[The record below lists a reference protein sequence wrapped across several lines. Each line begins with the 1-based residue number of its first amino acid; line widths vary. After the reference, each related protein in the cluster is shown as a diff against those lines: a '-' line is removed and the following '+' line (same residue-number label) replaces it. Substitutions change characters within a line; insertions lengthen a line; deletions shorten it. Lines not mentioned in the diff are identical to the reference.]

1 MRRLEIGDIFW
12 TNFTGDN
19 HIQNGVRPAVIVQNS
34 KGNIF
39 SPTTHV
45 VPLTSRLNKAK
56 LPTHTIVESNE
67 MTGLSKD
74 SIAQCEGSR
83 LISKVDILG
92 KMGRVDDETMKRI
105 AKCLLINTPLLV
117 FFTGDE
123 LLKLHNK
130 LLIDCKK
137 MN

>member
-12 TNFTGDN
+12 TKLTGKN
-19 HIQNGVRPAVIVQNS
+19 HIQDGVRPAVIVQNN
-34 KGNIF
+34 KGNMF

-67 MTGLSKD
+67 MTGLNKD

-83 LISKVDILG
+83 LISKIDILE
-92 KMGRVDDETMKRI
+92 KIGRVDDETMKRI
-105 AKCLLINTPLLV
+105 AKCLLINTPLLI

-123 LLKLHNK
+123 LSKLHNK
-130 LLIDCKK
+130 LLIDYKK
-137 MN
+137 LN

>member
-12 TNFTGDN
+12 TKFTGTD
-19 HIQNGVRPAVIVQNS
+19 HIQDGVRPAIVIQNN
-34 KGNIF
+34 KGNTF

-67 MTGLSKD
+67 MTGLNKD

-83 LISKVDILG
+83 L
-92 KMGRVDDETMKRI
+92 
-105 AKCLLINTPLLV
+105 
-117 FFTGDE
+117 
-123 LLKLHNK
+123 
-130 LLIDCKK
+130 
-137 MN
+137 